1 VMAAVSDARPCFLL
15 EDVERVD
22 FSNVKTDTVPGTP
35 AFVLKDVQDFS
46 ATRCNAVPDTRI
58 AQAKHQEL

>member
-1 VMAAVSDARPCFLL
+1 MAAVNDARPCFVLD
-15 EDVERVD
+15 DVERVD

-46 ATRCNAVPDTRI
+46 VTRCRAVPDTRI
-58 AQAKHQEL
+58 TVAKHTEL